1 MTSLET
7 KLAPAEAEDDI
18 RSQTLQGNTGEA
30 DGEKHE
36 SHKEGDAEAQ
46 HPSTTGLVLI
56 AAGLCLSVFLVSLDQ
71 TIVSNAIPKI
81 TDEFGSTGDIGWYG
95 SAAFQLFYGKA
106 YSFFSIKIIFM
117 LAIGLFELGSLVCAL
132 APTSPALIVGRAIAG
147 LGAAGIMPGAIIII
161 SHSVPLRRR
170 PIFLGSMGGMFGIA
184 SVCGPLLGGV
194 FTDRLTWR
202 WCFYINLPFGGF
214 AALTILL
221 FFKPPDRPV
230 LAQMSILDRVKK
242 IDWLGLLV
250 FIPSIVSLLLALQW
264 GGVTYPWKNGRIIG
278 LFVVFGVT
286 AIAFGI
292 VQFWR
297 KDDAI
302 IPPRIITQRSVAAGV
317 WYALFNAAGFMIVV
331 YYTPIWHQ
339 VIGHVSAVDSGV
351 RLLPVLIGLVITVML
366 SGALVS
372 VFGYYTPFMILASIL
387 APIGEGLMYTWTV
400 DTTFGQWFGYE
411 ALTGLAVGMGMQQP
425 LVAVQ
430 TVLPIDDVPVATSA
444 VAFAQTLG
452 GAIFIAI
459 AQVVFQNV
467 LIANLPAGNYDR
479 SGLLTAGVT
488 DIITKVPP
496 QLLPSILVAFNEALT
511 HVYIV
516 SICMSAL
523 TIVGSLAMEW
533 RSVKKKTSSGASK
546 EPAGGQA

>member
-1 MTSLET
+1 
-7 KLAPAEAEDDI
+7 
-18 RSQTLQGNTGEA
+18 
-30 DGEKHE
+30 
-36 SHKEGDAEAQ
+36 
-46 HPSTTGLVLI
+46 
-56 AAGLCLSVFLVSLDQ
+56 
-71 TIVSNAIPKI
+71 
-81 TDEFGSTGDIGWYG
+81 
-95 SAAFQLFYGKA
+95 
-106 YSFFSIKIIFM
+106 
-117 LAIGLFELGSLVCAL
+117 
-132 APTSPALIVGRAIAG
+132 
-147 LGAAGIMPGAIIII
+147 
-161 SHSVPLRRR
+161 
-170 PIFLGSMGGMFGIA
+170 
-184 SVCGPLLGGV
+184 
-194 FTDRLTWR
+194 
-202 WCFYINLPFGGF
+202 
-214 AALTILL
+214 
-221 FFKPPDRPV
+221 
-230 LAQMSILDRVKK
+230 
-242 IDWLGLLV
+242 
-250 FIPSIVSLLLALQW
+250 
-264 GGVTYPWKNGRIIG
+264 
-278 LFVVFGVT
+278 
-286 AIAFGI
+286 
-292 VQFWR
+292 
-297 KDDAI
+297 
-302 IPPRIITQRSVAAGV
+302 
-317 WYALFNAAGFMIVV
+317 
-331 YYTPIWHQ
+331 
-339 VIGHVSAVDSGV
+339 
-351 RLLPVLIGLVITVML
+351 
-366 SGALVS
+366 
-372 VFGYYTPFMILASIL
+372 MILASIL
-387 APIGEGLMYTWTV
+387 APIGEGLMFTWTV